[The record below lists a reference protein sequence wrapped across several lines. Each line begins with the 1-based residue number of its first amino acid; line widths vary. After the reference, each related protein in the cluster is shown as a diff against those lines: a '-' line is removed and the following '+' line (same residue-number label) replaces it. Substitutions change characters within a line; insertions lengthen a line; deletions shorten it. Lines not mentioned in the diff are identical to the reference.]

1 MRTVATRYADLIF
14 LAAGPSL
21 LSVWSGLDGAG
32 AAEDVSTALGGSS
45 LAAERFLSLAGKC
58 GAGGAASSLRDA
70 GAGRLVCVSP
80 PEGVRVIA
88 PATRPF
94 CVVSPVP
101 RVGGAGLLL
110 LLLLVEACAAV
121 GGEPDVTVA
130 AEDAGGEAAPTGGEP
145 SGTACFSLTAL
156 SFTHHR

>member
-1 MRTVATRYADLIF
+1 MATRYADLIF

-70 GAGRLVCVSP
+70 GAGRFLSLSP
-80 PEGVRVIA
+80 AEGFRLIA
-88 PATRPF
+88 PASRPF
-94 CVVSPVP
+94 CFEAALPVF
-101 RVGGAGLLL
+101 GGAG